1 MAFLGKIHEL
11 KVLRT
16 TSIGLFLEGGIYDD
30 ILLPNRYVPEDVQVD
45 DILSVFIYL
54 DNEGRPIAT
63 TLVPLAQA
71 EQFAVLTVKQV
82 NQYGAFLEL
91 GIMKDLFLPFSEQRE
106 KVTEGQRVLVYV
118 YHDDISARLAAT
130 TRWMR
135 ILKESLYKPE
145 VGEEVDLIVF
155 QRTDL
160 GFNCIIN
167 HKALGLMHFSDTIT
181 ELSYGNKLKGYIKEI
196 RPDGKINLS
205 QTPSGLQRLEAS
217 ESLILD
223 KLKANNG
230 FLPFTDDSDPEDIRN
245 YFQISK
251 KTFKRSVGMLLKK
264 NCIKLEKEGIRLV

>member
-45 DILSVFIYL
+45 DVLSVFIYL

-230 FLPFTDDSDPEDIRN
+230 FLPFTDDSDPDDIRN

>member
-45 DILSVFIYL
+45 DVLSVFIYL

>member
-16 TSIGLFLEGGIYDD
+16 TSIGLFLEGGIYED
-30 ILLPNRYVPEDVQVD
+30 ILLPNRYVPEDARVD
-45 DILSVFIYL
+45 DVLSVFIYL

-196 RPDGKINLS
+196 RPDDKINLS

-230 FLPFTDDSDPEDIRN
+230 FLPFTDDSDPDDIRN

>member
-1 MAFLGKIHEL
+1 
-11 KVLRT
+11 
-16 TSIGLFLEGGIYDD
+16 
-30 ILLPNRYVPEDVQVD
+30 
-45 DILSVFIYL
+45 
-54 DNEGRPIAT
+54 
-63 TLVPLAQA
+63 
-71 EQFAVLTVKQV
+71 
-82 NQYGAFLEL
+82 
-91 GIMKDLFLPFSEQRE
+91 
-106 KVTEGQRVLVYV
+106 
-118 YHDDISARLAAT
+118 
-130 TRWMR
+130 
-135 ILKESLYKPE
+135 

-196 RPDGKINLS
+196 RPDDKINLS

-230 FLPFTDDSDPEDIRN
+230 FLPFTDDSDPDDIRN

>member
-1 MAFLGKIHEL
+1 MAFLGQIHEL
-11 KVLRT
+11 KVLRI
-16 TSIGLFLEGGIYDD
+16 TSIGLFLEGGIYED
-30 ILLPNRYVPEDVQVD
+30 ILLPNRYVPEGAQVD
-45 DILSVFIYL
+45 DVLSVFIYL

-135 ILKESLYKPE
+135 ILKESIYKPE

-181 ELSYGNKLKGYIKEI
+181 ELSYGNKLKGYIKEV

-205 QTPSGLQRLEAS
+205 QNPSGLQRLEAS
-217 ESLILD
+217 EVFILD

>member
-45 DILSVFIYL
+45 DVLSVFIYL

-196 RPDGKINLS
+196 RLDDKINLS

-230 FLPFTDDSDPEDIRN
+230 FLPFTDNSDPDDIRN